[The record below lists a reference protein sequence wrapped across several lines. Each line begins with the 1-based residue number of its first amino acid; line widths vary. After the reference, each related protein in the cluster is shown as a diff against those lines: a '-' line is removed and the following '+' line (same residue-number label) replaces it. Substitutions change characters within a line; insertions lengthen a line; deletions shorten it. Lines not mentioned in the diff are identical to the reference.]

1 MAGIYIHIPYCR
13 QACHYCDFHFSTSL
27 QTKDKLVKAL
37 AREARL
43 QQNYF
48 SEWQKPG
55 TMLDTIYFGGGTP
68 SLLSGDE
75 MKILL
80 DVFSDTFPVSPGAEI
95 TLEGNPD
102 DLGKDKLLAIRQAGI
117 NRLSI
122 GIQSFH
128 DEDLHYM
135 NRLHTAS
142 QAEASVK
149 RAQDTGITNISID
162 LIYGTPTLTAER
174 WQQNLETA
182 FALDVPHLSCYALTV
197 EEKTALSHMIR
208 TGKALAP
215 DEQHIEQQ
223 FHTLVNLSGAQ
234 GFIHYEISNFAKEGF
249 HSRHNSS
256 YWKGEPYLGL
266 GPAAHSFIGNRRQWN
281 VRNNPAYIKSIEEGT
296 IPCES
301 EELTV
306 NQRFNEYVMI
316 SLRTQNGLDME
327 KVKTVFGNDFVSHL
341 ELEMAPSVTEGMVER
356 KDNRILITGKGKLFA
371 DRIASDLF
379 FTE

>member
-1 MAGIYIHIPYCR
+1 
-13 QACHYCDFHFSTSL
+13 
-27 QTKDKLVKAL
+27 
-37 AREARL
+37 
-43 QQNYF
+43 
-48 SEWQKPG
+48 
-55 TMLDTIYFGGGTP
+55 
-68 SLLSGDE
+68 
-75 MKILL
+75 
-80 DVFSDTFPVSPGAEI
+80 
-95 TLEGNPD
+95 
-102 DLGKDKLLAIRQAGI
+102 
-117 NRLSI
+117 
-122 GIQSFH
+122 
-128 DEDLHYM
+128 M